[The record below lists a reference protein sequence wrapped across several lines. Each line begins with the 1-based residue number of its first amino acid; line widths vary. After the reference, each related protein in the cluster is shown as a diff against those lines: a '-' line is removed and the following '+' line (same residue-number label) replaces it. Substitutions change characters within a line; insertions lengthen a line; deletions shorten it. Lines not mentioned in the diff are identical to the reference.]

1 MSKKRNAD
9 EMGASGNKRPRLSTD
24 DSEIGETKTSEV
36 LIESKQK
43 IFPIDDLEFFILND
57 NGENVPCAPKEAN
70 AIRTKDGT
78 IYKQIGRDFKRAFA
92 SFACQ
97 FIRMYA
103 SFKCY
108 TTPTARTNYEGR
120 SIVSISDDDGKLME
134 TQALKFACL
143 AWGKLTPAAKLGTA
157 DMPLRDF
164 GRAYPV
170 DHGDGFKTNNYVSNG
185 LIMTEEEH
193 HAKTKQ
199 SAESIAKMAM
209 SKSAPCTMTVFVSK
223 GEPLLDSERNPIVK
237 NYPHRLQAMID
248 YKLKSTQIS
257 NSINREDTTWN
268 SLVKIKYE
276 GQDCLAQFSWY
287 DLPDL
292 VDDDGRKEIW
302 KPVTAADHKM
312 LDVPMSKRTEYLVS
326 DMSRFKFVTRST
338 QNARITNYRG
348 KKRPSIVLMGKTPYF
363 SRIAALVF
371 HPEQLKAKIAELK
384 IAKQKDKFG
393 NDYTFA
399 TLQVDHIAE
408 NDPTNHNANN
418 LQFMMPQK
426 NCEKSNGRPCR
437 IWEIGSDTKTD
448 YPSVAAAARDIGYKD
463 SSSVRRIIKNTDNPK
478 NKWRGEYLEK

>member
-1 MSKKRNAD
+1 METGVKLDKKRKA
-9 EMGASGNKRPRLSTD
+9 EVMGADVEDTREIKKKCFGIENLVFLFFTASSCSGLCQGCDLCHP
-24 DSEIGETKTSEV
+24 EV
-36 LIESKQK
+36 
-43 IFPIDDLEFFILND
+43 
-57 NGENVPCAPKEAN
+57 CAPKEAN

-120 SIVSISDDDGKLME
+120 LVVTITDDYGNRLE

-143 AWGKLTPAAKLGTA
+143 AWGKLTPATKLATA
-157 DMPLRDF
+157 GMPLRDF
-164 GRAYPV
+164 GRAIPV
-170 DHGDGFKTNNYVSNG
+170 DHGDENKTNNYVSNG
-185 LIMTEEEH
+185 MLMTLPEH
-193 HAKTKQ
+193 NAKTKQ

-237 NYPHRLQAMID
+237 NYDHRKEVMDD

-257 NSINREDTTWN
+257 NSIAREDTTMN
-268 SLVKIKYE
+268 SLVKIKYN
-276 GQDCLAQFSWY
+276 GQDCLAQFSFP

-437 IWEIGSDTKTD
+437 IWEIGSDTKKD
-448 YPSVAAAARDIGYKD
+448 YRSVAAATDDIGYN
-463 SSSVRRIIKNTDNPK
+463 SSSTVYNIINNNKHK
-478 NKWRGEYLEK
+478 KWRGEYI